1 MLKNI
6 KNTIIRLPMDR
17 LGHLYHKTF
26 SLVLVVTAKRN
37 VNFLVLLGVVVKNIT
52 ILMKLG

>member
-1 MLKNI
+1 
-6 KNTIIRLPMDR
+6 MDR